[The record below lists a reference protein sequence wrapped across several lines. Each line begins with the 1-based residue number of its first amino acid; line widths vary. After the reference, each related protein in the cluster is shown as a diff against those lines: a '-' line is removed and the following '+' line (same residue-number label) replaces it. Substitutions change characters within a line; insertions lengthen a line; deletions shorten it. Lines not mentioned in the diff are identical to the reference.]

1 MSSMIAALE
10 HVSMGALGD
19 SFYEYLLK
27 SWLITN
33 KRDVEG
39 KRMYDETMA
48 VRKRARGCAHGIDYP
63 LFAGDGTAND
73 CQVEKWIN
81 LLC

>member
-1 MSSMIAALE
+1 MRYVQRSFARLYLRAVLSVPYFKKKKSLIIVALD
-10 HVSMGALGD
+10 HVSVGGGGD

-48 VRKRARGCAHGIDYP
+48 VRI
-63 LFAGDGTAND
+63 
-73 CQVEKWIN
+73 
-81 LLC
+81 

>member
-1 MSSMIAALE
+1 
-10 HVSMGALGD
+10 MGALGD

-39 KRMYDETMA
+39 KRMYDEAMA
-48 VRKRARGCAHGIDYP
+48 VGNAFLRYFNRRIVVPLWCGIMAIIYM
-63 LFAGDGTAND
+63 GTI
-73 CQVEKWIN
+73 V
-81 LLC
+81 

>member
-1 MSSMIAALE
+1 MPQIVVLHKISIGSLDQINSIIVALD
-10 HVSMGALGD
+10 HVSIGGGGD

-48 VRKRARGCAHGIDYP
+48 VRI
-63 LFAGDGTAND
+63 
-73 CQVEKWIN
+73 
-81 LLC
+81 